1 MTRRSVACYVCFT
14 VVVAGLLVLRAPA
27 ADAGAWK
34 VAPPPPVSWQRDR
47 AMDLAARR
55 KAVMDQVGER
65 GVVILYAAEP
75 RNYANDVDWPFRQEN
90 DFFYLTGLTQPG
102 ATLVLAP
109 GAGKIREMVFLPK
122 ADSAQETW
130 TGHMISPAEA
140 RQISGI
146 PEVFD
151 AAQLNSFLTA
161 LIPRARAALS
171 APGNPAS
178 DGGHGGRGGRGGAP
192 AGPGTGPGGD
202 TAQPSG
208 EVNWST
214 EFEKPIEF
222 ARKQELQLY
231 MILPA
236 RPNSV
241 EYRREQEF
249 AGRIASAGAGFAIK
263 DAAPVFGALRR
274 VKSQREVE
282 ILQHA
287 VDITAEAF
295 QRAYALAAPGAWE
308 YEIQAQFEFTFL
320 RRNGHWGYPCI
331 VGSGVNAT
339 TLHYETNKDQMH
351 DGDLVLMDNGAEFD
365 QYSVDVT
372 RTIPV
377 NGKFTKQQAEIY
389 RLVWDAQQ
397 AGIHAALPGHVAS
410 GAEDSIQGAANQVLR
425 KGLFKLGLITDVTS
439 DQQMKIWS
447 IHGISHGIGLNVHDP
462 GGAELQ
468 PGMVVTVE
476 PGLYFRPDALD
487 TLPKTPENE
496 KFIEAVKPVYE
507 KYKGI
512 GVRIEDDV
520 LITTAAPEVISAGIP
535 SKLEEVEA
543 SIARLRQAV
552 KTSPLP

>member
-1 MTRRSVACYVCFT
+1 MTRRILPSCRC
-14 VVVAGLLVLRAPA
+14 VVAVCAGILALRSPA
-27 ADAGAWK
+27 ADSGVWK

-47 AMDLAARR
+47 VTDLSARR
-55 KAVMDQVGER
+55 KAVMDQIGER
-65 GVVILYAAEP
+65 GVLILYAAEP

-90 DFFYLTGLTQPG
+90 DFFYLTGLTQAG

-122 ADSAQETW
+122 ADPAQETW

-140 RQISGI
+140 REISGI

-161 LIPRARAALS
+161 LIPRARAVLS
-171 APGNPAS
+171 
-178 DGGHGGRGGRGGAP
+178 
-192 AGPGTGPGGD
+192 GPGGQSAGEGRRGGD
-202 TAQPSG
+202 ALQPSG
-208 EVNWST
+208 GAIWSA
-214 EFEKPIEF
+214 EFQKPIEF
-222 ARKQELQLY
+222 AGKQELQLY
-231 MILPA
+231 LILPA
-236 RPNSV
+236 RPNAV
-241 EYRREQEF
+241 EYRREREL
-249 AGRIASAGAGFAIK
+249 AGKIAATGAGVAIK
-263 DAAPVFGALRR
+263 DVTPVFSALRR
-274 VKSQREVE
+274 VKSQREID
-282 ILQHA
+282 ILRHA

-295 QRAYALAAPGAWE
+295 ERAYALAVPGAWE
-308 YEIQAQFEFTFL
+308 YEMQAQFEFTFL
-320 RRNGHWGYPCI
+320 RRNAHWGYPCI

-339 TLHYETNKDQMH
+339 TLHYETNKNQMH
-351 DGDLVLMDNGAEFD
+351 DGDLLLMDDAAEFD

-377 NGKFTKQQAEIY
+377 SGKFTKEQAEIY

-397 AGIHAALPGHVAS
+397 AGFQAALPGRVAS
-410 GAEDSIQGAANQVLR
+410 GAKDGIQGAANEVFKQ
-425 KGLFKLGLITDVTS
+425 GLFKLGLITDASS
-439 DQQMKIWS
+439 DQEMKVWS

-487 TLPKTPENE
+487 NLPKTPENE
-496 KFIEAVKPVYE
+496 KFIAAVKPVFE

-520 LITTAAPEVISAGIP
+520 LITTGAPKVISAGIP

-543 SIARLRQAV
+543 SVARLRQAI
-552 KTSPLP
+552 KTNPLP